1 MINEYLYF
9 PLISAAPCPTPFPLP
24 PPSPPHHAKQ
34 VQTSIAAVQVT
45 WIKNE
50 LPSCLACVA
59 GAPSERRAGDLE
71 EETCARG

>member
-1 MINEYLYF
+1 M
-9 PLISAAPCPTPFPLP
+9 PRVPTLL
-24 PPSPPHHAKQ
+24 SL
-34 VQTSIAAVQVT
+34 TLSVQVT